1 MLLRR
6 IKSLIGLDVGTRAVK
21 AVELTWNAG
30 PVITGF
36 GYAELPGPEAVPDT
50 VLRVLREN
58 DFHSKNVATSVS
70 GKAVIVRYLTM
81 YRMSAD
87 DLRNAIRFEADKYI
101 PFDVDEVVLD
111 CQPFEADEVVLA
123 CQPFEADGVGDLAS
137 NEMRVLLVACKRAVI
152 DEQLRVLAG
161 AGLHPEIVDVD
172 VFALGN
178 AFETA
183 VRPSPETGHRVS
195 ALVDVGA
202 SKTSVNLVRAGT
214 SLVTREIHTGGDAFS
229 TGLANRLGL
238 KYGEAEALKQR
249 PGQDL
254 DRVRAAV
261 TPAVD
266 DLAAEI
272 RLSFE
277 YFENQFDLGIDEVLL
292 SGGGSRLVGLD
303 QDLARIFDRPT
314 SPWDPTGDMPIAA
327 GSVDVDALREHL
339 PELAVSIGLAS
350 RVRRS
355 T

>member
-1 MLLRR
+1 MRLRR
-6 IKSLIGLDVGTRAVK
+6 VKSLIGLDVGARAVK
-21 AVELTWNAG
+21 AVELTWDGG

-36 GYAELPGPEAVPDT
+36 GYAELPGPEAVPET
-50 VLRVLREN
+50 VQRVLREN
-58 DFHSKNVATSVS
+58 EFHTRRVVTSVS

-81 YRMSAD
+81 YRMTPE
-87 DLRNAIRFEADKYI
+87 DLRNAIRYEADKYI

-111 CQPFEADEVVLA
+111 CQPF
-123 CQPFEADGVGDLAS
+123 QADGLTDLAT

-152 DEQLRVLAG
+152 DEQLRVLAA

-183 VRPSPETGHRVS
+183 VRRGPEAGTRVS

-214 SLVTREIHTGGDAFS
+214 SLFTREIHAGGDAFS
-229 TGLANRLGL
+229 AAIASRLGL
-238 KYGEAEALKQR
+238 KQAEAESLKQS
-249 PGQDL
+249 PGPDA
-254 DRVRAAV
+254 DRVRGAV
-261 TPAVD
+261 APAVD

-292 SGGGSRLVGLD
+292 SGGGARLVHLD
-303 QDLARIFDRPT
+303 EDLSRTFDRPT
-314 SPWDPTGDMPIAA
+314 MPWDPTGDLPIAS
-327 GSVDVDALREHL
+327 GSVDVDSLREHVS
-339 PELAVSIGLAS
+339 ELAVAVGLAS
-350 RVRRS
+350 RLRRS
-355 T
+355 